1 MEGFTV
7 KRFGLL
13 LLLLPGL
20 IQAAPPEVAD
30 WNQWRGS
37 QRSGEVPGDGW
48 PATLD
53 GLEPAWSVDL
63 GKGYPGALVTEEHV
77 FVVETVDKGTV
88 ATRALSRKDGT
99 ELWKTDWP
107 GKGSVPFFA
116 ASNGDWVRST
126 PVWDGERLYVGDME
140 EKLMALDGKTG
151 EIVWTV
157 DFPRRFDS
165 GVPDFGFAS
174 SPLVDGD
181 ALYVQ
186 AANSIVKLDAA
197 TGELLWRALAGSSR
211 IQASG
216 AFSSPI
222 VATLAGERQ
231 LVVLTR
237 HTLNGVGLDD
247 GRELWSQPVPN
258 FRGMN
263 ILTPVVSGDR
273 IFTSPYKN
281 GSYMY
286 EVKREGDDFS
296 VAEVWSHPGSGYM
309 SSPVVID
316 GHVYLHLG
324 NGRLSCLEI
333 ATGEERWRTT
343 GFGKYWSMAWQGEK
357 ILALDADGDLVLIR
371 ANPERFELLDER
383 EITSQ
388 QAWGHLAV
396 RGNELFVR
404 DLESIRAFRW
414 DSPSSEAPPGSE

>member
-1 MEGFTV
+1 
-7 KRFGLL
+7 
-13 LLLLPGL
+13 
-20 IQAAPPEVAD
+20 
-30 WNQWRGS
+30 
-37 QRSGEVPGDGW
+37 
-48 PATLD
+48 
-53 GLEPAWSVDL
+53 
-63 GKGYPGALVTEEHV
+63 
-77 FVVETVDKGTV
+77 
-88 ATRALSRKDGT
+88 
-99 ELWKTDWP
+99 
-107 GKGSVPFFA
+107 
-116 ASNGDWVRST
+116 
-126 PVWDGERLYVGDME
+126 
-140 EKLMALDGKTG
+140 
-151 EIVWTV
+151 
-157 DFPRRFDS
+157 
-165 GVPDFGFAS
+165 
-174 SPLVDGD
+174 
-181 ALYVQ
+181 
-186 AANSIVKLDAA
+186 
-197 TGELLWRALAGSSR
+197 
-211 IQASG
+211 
-216 AFSSPI
+216 
-222 VATLAGERQ
+222 
-231 LVVLTR
+231 VLTR
-237 HTLNGVGLDD
+237 HTLNGVALDD

-286 EVKREGDDFS
+286 EVKREGDGFS

-414 DSPSSEAPPGSE
+414 SE